1 MKRLIVDTHAS
12 SCYFRTS
19 VGGDGRKALVQITE
33 RCNLHCAHCF
43 VSSTQDGADLS
54 LRAFTDEVLP
64 RLMRS
69 RVERITL
76 TGGEPFV
83 HPDLLAM
90 CRAVVDRG
98 LPLGLC
104 TNATQ
109 ASDEQIAELAEL
121 GGVHINVS
129 FDGFRPESHG
139 KFRGDRSSFA
149 TTVATTR
156 KFAAAGMLQG
166 LLSTPNT
173 LTRPQEFADLCAFAV
188 EVGAQYVLM
197 NPLSSFGRGV
207 KSQSRLAADADA
219 MRAVQAVTDRF
230 ADQLDVVKIRFPN
243 DDLPLGGCDA
253 GRLVYV
259 FTDGQVAV
267 CPYLVFAA
275 RTPAS
280 QYADTEF
287 LAGNILGPTD
297 RVSGALDAY
306 DFHDRFVVG
315 DNPTCGSC
323 ALNASCG
330 KGCPAAVVSRGGR
343 IGDVDEEQC
352 PVVEPGRRRLLPL
365 ASVAQ

>member
-19 VGGDGRKALVQITE
+19 VGGDGRKALVQVTE
-33 RCNLHCAHCF
+33 RCNLRCVHCF
-43 VSSTQDGADLS
+43 VSSTQVGADMS
-54 LRAFTDEVLP
+54 LKAFTEVVLP
-64 RLMRS
+64 RLVS
-69 RVERITL
+69 ARVERVTL

-109 ASDEQIAELAEL
+109 TSDEQIAALAAL
-121 GGVHINVS
+121 GGVHVNVS
-129 FDGFRPESHG
+129 FDGFRPDSHG
-139 KFRGDRSSFA
+139 KFRGSRSSFE

-156 KFAAAGMLQG
+156 KFAEAGLLQG
-166 LLSTPNT
+166 LLSTPNA
-173 LTRPQEFADLCAFAV
+173 LTRPQEFADLCAFAA
-188 EVGAQYVLM
+188 EIGAQYVLM

-207 KSQSRLAADADA
+207 KSQGRLAADADA
-219 MRAVQAVTDRF
+219 MRAIAAVTARF
-230 ADQLDVVKIRFPN
+230 ADQLDMVKIRFPN

-280 QYADTEF
+280 RYQDTEF
-287 LAGNILGPTD
+287 LAGNILDPHDTVPGT
-297 RVSGALDAY
+297 LDGY
-306 DFHDRFVVG
+306 DFHRRFTVG
-315 DNPTCGSC
+315 DNPTCGTC
-323 ALNASCG
+323 ALNKTCG

-343 IGDVDEEQC
+343 IGELDAEQC
-352 PVVEPGRRRLLPL
+352 PVAEPGERPLLPL
-365 ASVAQ
+365 AGVAR